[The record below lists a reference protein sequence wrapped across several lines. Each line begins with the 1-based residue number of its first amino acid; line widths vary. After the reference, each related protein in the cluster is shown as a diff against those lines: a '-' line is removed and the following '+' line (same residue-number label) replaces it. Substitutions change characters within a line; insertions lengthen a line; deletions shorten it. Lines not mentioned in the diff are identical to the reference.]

1 MTQSNPQATDLFF
14 IPLGGL
20 GEIGM
25 NAALY
30 GLGRGKNGQ
39 WLMVDVGVSFG
50 GPDTPGVDLILPDI
64 SFIERERKNLAGI
77 IITHAHED
85 HFGALATLWPRLGA
99 PVYMTEFA
107 ASLLEVRRL
116 QEPGAPK
123 IPVKIVKQG
132 DRVSIGGFDV
142 EFISVAHS
150 VPESCALAIRTSAGT
165 VIHTGDWKIDPTP
178 VVGLPT
184 NEKRL
189 REIGDEGVLA
199 MIADSTNIFRDGISP
214 SETEVSKALTELIAK
229 SPARVAVTTFAS
241 NVARMRSVAQA
252 AAACGREV
260 ICVGRAMDRVVGVA
274 TEMGMLKG
282 LPPFRSADAYGY
294 LPPDKVVALLTGS
307 QGEPRAALARIA
319 RNEHPEVTLS
329 QGDRVIFSSRT
340 IPGNEKEVGAIIN
353 GLYRQGIEVITDRTH
368 LVHVSGHPRRDE
380 VKQLYSWV
388 RPKVAIPAHGET
400 SHLSEHAIFARAQGV
415 PHVIRAFNGE
425 VVQLSGEPRVVDQV
439 QSGRVFKD
447 GELLV
452 HATDRTVPD
461 RKKLSFA
468 GIVSVAIAVDERG
481 TLMSD
486 AEIRTAGLPVKTGDG
501 KDFDAFV
508 LELTEDLLDNLPKK
522 KLQDPEALRQILERG
537 LRNGIAAEWDKKPM
551 VHALVTLV

>member
-1 MTQSNPQATDLFF
+1 MTKSSSPTDLFF
-14 IPLGGL
+14 VPLGGL

-39 WLMVDVGVSFG
+39 WLMVDVGVAFG

-64 SFIERERKNLAGI
+64 TFIERERKNLAGI
-77 IITHAHED
+77 VITHAHED

-132 DRVSIGGFDV
+132 DRVQIGGFEV
-142 EFISVAHS
+142 EFINVAHS
-150 VPESCALAIRTSAGT
+150 IPESCALAIRTSAGT
-165 VIHTGDWKIDPTP
+165 VLHTGDWKTDPTP

-184 NEKRL
+184 DEKRL

-199 MIADSTNIFRDGISP
+199 MIADSTNIFRDGVSP
-214 SETEVSKALTELIAK
+214 SEADVSKALTELIAN

-282 LPPFRSADAYGY
+282 LPPFRSADSYGY
-294 LPPDKVVALLTGS
+294 LPPDKVVALITGS

-319 RNEHPEVTLS
+319 RNDHPEVTLTA
-329 QGDRVIFSSRT
+329 GDRVIFSSRT
-340 IPGNEKEVGAIIN
+340 IPGNEKEVGSIVN
-353 GLYRQGIEVITDRTH
+353 GLYRQGIDVITDRTH

-400 SHLSEHAIFARAQGV
+400 AHLSEHANFARALGV
-415 PHVIRAFNGE
+415 PSVIRAFNGE
-425 VVQLSGEPRVVDQV
+425 VVQLSGEAGVVDQI
-439 QSGRVFKD
+439 QSGRIYKD
-447 GELLV
+447 GDLLV
-452 HATDRTVPD
+452 MATDRTVND

-468 GIVSVAIAVDERG
+468 GIVSVAIAIDERG

-486 AEIRTAGLPVKTGDG
+486 AEIRTAGLPVRTSKGQ
-501 KDFDAFV
+501 DFDAFV
-508 LELTEDLLDNLPKK
+508 LELAEDLLDNLPKK
-522 KLQDPEALRQILERG
+522 KLQDAEAVRQIMERG
-537 LRNGIAAEWDKKPM
+537 LRNGIAREWDKKP
-551 VHALVTLV
+551 VIHALVTLV

>member
-1 MTQSNPQATDLFF
+1 MTKSPVSSDLFF
-14 IPLGGL
+14 VPLGGL

-50 GPDTPGVDLILPDI
+50 GPETPGVDLILPDT

-77 IITHAHED
+77 VITHAHED
-85 HFGALATLWPRLGA
+85 HFGALASLWPKLGA

-116 QEPGAPK
+116 NEPGAPK
-123 IPVKIVKQG
+123 IPVTIVKQG
-132 DRVSIGGFDV
+132 GRVKIGGFDV
-142 EFISVAHS
+142 EFIPVAHS
-150 VPESCALAIRTSAGT
+150 VPESCALAIRTAAGT
-165 VIHTGDWKIDPTP
+165 VLHTGDWKIDPTP

-184 NEKRL
+184 DEKRL

-214 SETEVSKALTELIAK
+214 SESEVSKALAELIAN

-282 LPPFRSADAYGY
+282 LPPFRAAESYGY

-307 QGEPRAALARIA
+307 QGETRAALGRIS

-329 QGDRVIFSSRT
+329 AGDRVIFSSRT
-340 IPGNEKEVGAIIN
+340 IPGNEKEVGAIVN

-380 VKQLYSWV
+380 VKRLYEWV

-400 SHLSEHAIFARAQGV
+400 AHLSEHAIFAKAQGV
-415 PHVIRAFNGE
+415 PNVIRAFNGE
-425 VVQLSGEPRVVDQV
+425 VVQLSGEPGVVDQV
-439 QSGRVFKD
+439 QSGRIYKD
-447 GELLV
+447 GDLLV
-452 HATDRTVPD
+452 LATDRTVPD

-468 GIVSVAIAVDERG
+468 GIVSVAIAIDERG
-481 TLMSD
+481 ALMSD
-486 AEIRTAGLPVKTGDG
+486 AEVRTAGLPVRTGDG
-501 KDFDAFV
+501 QDFDAFV
-508 LELTEDLLDNLPKK
+508 LELAEDLLENMPKK
-522 KLQDPEALRQILERG
+522 KLQDPNAVRQMLERG
-537 LRNGIAAEWDKKPM
+537 LRNGIAQEWDKKP
-551 VHALVTLV
+551 VIHALVTLV

>member
-1 MTQSNPQATDLFF
+1 MTTSPAAPADLFF
-14 IPLGGL
+14 VPLGGL

-85 HFGALATLWPRLGA
+85 HFGALATLWPRLGV

-116 QEPGAPK
+116 NEPGAPK
-123 IPVKIVKQG
+123 IPVKVVKQG
-132 DRVSIGGFDV
+132 DRVKIGGFDV
-142 EFISVAHS
+142 EFIPVAHS
-150 VPESCALAIRTSAGT
+150 VPESCALAIRTAAGT

-199 MIADSTNIFRDGISP
+199 MVADSTNIFRDGISP
-214 SETEVSKALTELIAK
+214 SEAEVSKALTELIAN

-252 AAACGREV
+252 ALACGREV

-282 LPPFRSADAYGY
+282 LPPFRSADSYGY

-307 QGEPRAALARIA
+307 QGEARAALARIA

-353 GLYRQGIEVITDRTH
+353 GLYRQGIDVITDRTH

-400 SHLSEHAIFARAQGV
+400 AHLSEHAIFARAQGV

-425 VVQLSGEPRVVDQV
+425 VIQLSGEPGVVDQV
-439 QSGRVFKD
+439 QSGRIYKD
-447 GELLV
+447 GDLLV
-452 HATDRTVPD
+452 QATDRTVPD

-486 AEIRTAGLPVKTGDG
+486 AEIRTAGLPVKTSDG
-501 KDFDAFV
+501 QDFDAFV
-508 LELTEDLLDNLPKK
+508 LDLAEDLLENLPKK
-522 KLQDPEALRQILERG
+522 KLQDPAALRQILERG
-537 LRNGIAAEWDKKPM
+537 IRNGISAEWDKKPM